1 MSIYKVRFGTPED
14 IVPTRFAPKPLCDV
28 TDGLPEGVAID
39 GRITRRGVCLTMP
52 IDGNA
57 GVYGFGLQLRG
68 FQQRGKK
75 KTIRSNA
82 DPLSDSGDSHA
93 PVPFFV
99 TTAGWGLFVDSAR
112 YVTFYNG
119 KGKRRDTGA
128 NAEPAE
134 DTRRE
139 VALTT
144 EELYAAVGAGADTVM
159 TIEIPFAPGVDV
171 YYFTGD
177 SILDL
182 VSQYNR
188 FSGGGCMPPLWGLGG
203 FYRCCGQFNEEQV
216 LDIARRFR
224 EYDIPCDILGLEPGW
239 QTCAYSCSYLWDRG
253 GRFPHPEETVSSLI
267 DMGYHVNL
275 WEHAFTNPTAP
286 VYDALKPYAGS
297 YEVFHRGLVP
307 DFTLQPAREI
317 FAAHQRSLCDM
328 GITGFKLDECD
339 GSDYTGGWTFPD
351 CEEFPSGMD
360 GEQYHN
366 LFGLLY
372 TQTLLGALGDTR
384 TWSEVRNMGALAASY
399 PFVLYSDLYAH
410 KDFIRG
416 TVNAGFSGLLWAPEV
431 REGKTKEDL
440 IRRVQTVIFSVQS
453 IVNGWYLDRM
463 PWEEF
468 DCIDEI
474 RRLFRVRMQL
484 IPYLYTAF
492 YDYHTTGKPPVRA
505 LVCDYQDERE
515 AWDCEDEYLFGDSM
529 IAAPMMAGEQE
540 RRVWLPRGTWYGFF
554 DGKRYEGGW
563 HTIATE
569 DIPVFV
575 KEGTLLALAEPVS
588 HVADDTQFTL
598 TIRAY
603 GDCTNAVCRLIED
616 DGVTIGAPAKVLCLT
631 EAADEIDSFR
641 YRIVGRETVTG

>member
-1 MSIYKVRFGTPED
+1 MMSVYKKRFGTPEAF
-14 IVPTRFAPKPLCDV
+14 VPTRFAPTPLCDV
-28 TDGLPEGVAID
+28 ADGLPDGVSID
-39 GRITRRGVCLTMP
+39 AKITRRGVCLTMP
-52 IDGNA
+52 IDGDA

-75 KTIRSNA
+75 KTIRANA

-99 TTAGWGLFVDSAR
+99 TTAGWGLFVDTAR

-119 KGKRRDTGA
+119 KAKRRDTGA
-128 NAEPAE
+128 AAVEE
-134 DTRRE
+134 RRE

-144 EELYAAVGAGADTVM
+144 EALYAAVGAGADTVM

-177 SILDL
+177 SVLNL
-182 VSQYNR
+182 VSQYNM

-224 EYDIPCDILGLEPGW
+224 SYDIPCDILGLEPGW

-253 GRFPHPEETVSSLI
+253 GRFPHPEQTVSALN

-286 VYDALKPYAGS
+286 IYDALKPYAGS

-431 REGKTKEDL
+431 REGKTREDL
-440 IRRVQTVIFSVQS
+440 IRRVQTVVFSVQAL
-453 IVNGWYLDRM
+453 VNAWYLDRM

-468 DCIDEI
+468 DCVDEI
-474 RRLFRVRMQL
+474 RRLFRIRMQL

-492 YDYHTTGKPPVRA
+492 YDYRETGKPPIRA
-505 LVCDYQDERE
+505 LVCDHQDERE
-515 AWDCEDEYLFGDSM
+515 AWDCEDQYLFGDSM
-529 IAAPMMAGEQE
+529 IVAPMTEGEHE
-540 RRVWLPRGTWYGFF
+540 RRVWLPRGTWYDFF
-554 DGKRYEGGW
+554 TGERYEGGT
-563 HTIATE
+563 HTVVTE

-575 KEGTLLALAEPVS
+575 KEGTLLPLAEPIS
-588 HVADDTQFTL
+588 CVAPDTQFAITL
-598 TIRAY
+598 RAY
-603 GDCTNAVCRLIED
+603 GDCSDSVCRLIED
-616 DGVTIGAPAKVLCLT
+616 DGVTVGAPMKVLCVN
-631 EAADEIDSFR
+631 ADTASLDSHR
-641 YRIVGRETVTG
+641 YRITGFEQIGN